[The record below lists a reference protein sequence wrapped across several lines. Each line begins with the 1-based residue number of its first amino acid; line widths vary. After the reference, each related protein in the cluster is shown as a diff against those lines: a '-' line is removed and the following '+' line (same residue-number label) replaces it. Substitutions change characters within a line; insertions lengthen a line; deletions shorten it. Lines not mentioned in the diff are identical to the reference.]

1 MSASVRPL
9 SLETRLTAGVNEDL
23 RKASCTPR
31 TNLTPNP
38 LSKVDNARPD
48 GETPALVSETVFR
61 RVEGEG
67 RNVVRVGGVADEAS
81 GGMGVKT
88 DHEEE
93 RKVVRVPESL
103 KTLVANLVVRGGVH
117 QEDDEKHEVAGNAS
131 RLGVVDVEGDL
142 GADLCTECQ
151 RAGHDRMRCQSVTY
165 GYAQH

>member
-1 MSASVRPL
+1 MDKDL
-9 SLETRLTAGVNEDL
+9 GQAG
-23 RKASCTPR
+23 CTPR

-93 RKVVRVPESL
+93 SKVMGIPERL
-103 KTLVANLVVRGGVH
+103 EKLVANLVVGSGI
-117 QEDDEKHEVAGNAS
+117 HEEHN
-131 RLGVVDVEGDL
+131 
-142 GADLCTECQ
+142 
-151 RAGHDRMRCQSVTY
+151 
-165 GYAQH
+165 